1 MTAGFDSLEEVT
13 PADQDA
19 WRAWLAEHHADRSGV
34 WLVFP
39 RRRGALLTYE
49 LAVEEALCFG
59 WIDGRVQ
66 PIDATHVRQHFAPRR
81 PGGTWARS
89 NKDRVARLERDGR
102 MTAAGRAVVEAART
116 DGSWNALDDIEAMV
130 IPPDLQA
137 ALDGN
142 PSAAAQ
148 FDGFSPSARRAFLW
162 WIKSAKR
169 PATRAQR
176 VADTVWRAERGM
188 REPGRR
194 P

>member
-1 MTAGFDSLEEVT
+1 MLEQEV
-13 PADQDA
+13 AQ
-19 WRAWLAEHHADRSGV
+19 L
-34 WLVFP
+34 
-39 RRRGALLTYE
+39 
-49 LAVEEALCFG
+49 
-59 WIDGRVQ
+59 DGEGE
-66 PIDATHVRQHFAPRR
+66 R
-81 PGGTWARS
+81 PLPVGLGT
-89 NKDRVARLERDGR
+89 
-102 MTAAGRAVVEAART
+102 VEARQPRQP
-116 DGSWNALDDIEAMV
+116 GLEGLDQVIEAMV

-176 VADTVWRAERGM
+176 VTDTVWRAERGM